1 MEQLEIKISPFDDRY
16 YENYIHSNNFISKED
31 ILNLL
36 SDDIIKNLLTY
47 IEQCKLNNTVIS
59 NEIRFGYIII
69 TEYNNNTKKQIDKLL
84 RYIILSKNSEFYVKS
99 QWELLES
106 REENKVKMDKVKVKL
121 LIRINS
127 KEECIKKMSNELIH
141 GMRKSNKKT
150 VDYLRKID
158 TKNKKQ

>member
-16 YENYIHSNNFISKED
+16 YENYIYSNNFITKED

-69 TEYNNNTKKQIDKLL
+69 TEYNNNIKKQIDKLL

>member
-16 YENYIHSNNFISKED
+16 YENYIYSNNFITKED